1 MTEQFR
7 WLEWDKA
14 LGVERPAR
22 SHTAGRFS
30 PSAGLIGAGLLQ
42 LDQLPLEVGLQMG
55 AMVTLE
61 GSQPFDLLL
70 QYATFHLAGFHDLAG
85 IRHRATAEG
94 MQGER
99 NEVRAPA
106 Q

>member
-1 MTEQFR
+1 VTEQFR

-70 QYATFHLAGFHDLAG
+70 
-85 IRHRATAEG
+85 
-94 MQGER
+94 
-99 NEVRAPA
+99 
-106 Q
+106 